1 MFLKMLR
8 LSLCWLW
15 MFYVFYKKI
24 VLFFI
29 ILMFIYDE
37 IIIVKY
43 LIFLVKFF
51 ISSVDNLYLVNFV
64 FIVIFYF
71 YDKYVFYM
79 FRL

>member
-1 MFLKMLR
+1 MLR
-8 LSLCWLW
+8 LILCWLW

-37 IIIVKY
+37 IIVKY

-51 ISSVDNLYLVNFV
+51 VSSVDNLYLVNFV